1 MLKLII
7 QKYFQNVRKA
17 YTLSGK
23 IQSERWK
30 SFERVISS
38 EKLNVLVT
46 VQPFPEVW
54 RIFAEFGY
62 FWNEFGESFL
72 FLQFF
77 ISMRFLFQHAQPCL
91 NRSTWANFDN
101 KCHDWFPPA
110 SGEQLLSVA

>member
-7 QKYFQNVRKA
+7 QKYFQNVRKT

-38 EKLNVLVT
+38 EKRNVLVT
-46 VQPFPEVW
+46 MQPFPEVW

-62 FWNEFGESFL
+62 FWNGFGDVFYFYSFL
-72 FLQFF
+72 FLCVFYF
-77 ISMRFLFQHAQPCL
+77 NMRNLVWIGRQEPIL
-91 NRSTWANFDN
+91 TT
-101 KCHDWFPPA
+101 
-110 SGEQLLSVA
+110 SVMTDSLPQVVSSYYQ